1 VDMAHFHYKGYKKN
15 GEKIQDEIEAENRQE
30 VVEKLKKMLIIPVRI
45 KEADRKDDIVAILN
59 RFSHRSISLEDQEMF
74 WAKLALLLKHK
85 VRITQALDVAA
96 RGAGNELLQKRIR
109 GLGEQVRHGRQFS
122 EALKEWNDILNPV
135 YHSLVKVGEASGSMD
150 NVAAAIAADLKMKRE
165 LKRQVEQAL
174 VYPVIVCIACI
185 GSILFI
191 FNFVIPQFADLFEN
205 LASMPLYTKVML
217 ETGVFVRKWQGW
229 IGMFGLG
236 GILFFKYGASAA
248 ISRRIKESLIKFGA
262 VMPIFGP
269 LRDSSA
275 MLRFASV
282 MGLML
287 KNGVKVNEALQEA
300 ADTLNDIDKNR
311 AVIAVRNQVRKGD
324 SLAAAL
330 YTAGILD
337 ESLVSIIEAGEKT
350 GSLGTVFE
358 EIAMRL
364 KTEYETKIQ
373 KLTSLLEPLMILI
386 MGGVVGAIVV
396 TMLLSILSVN
406 EGIV

>member
-1 VDMAHFHYKGYKKN
+1 MAHFLYKGYKKS
-15 GEKIQDEIEAENRQE
+15 GEKVQDEIEAGSRQE
-30 VVEKLKKMLIIPVRI
+30 VVQKLKKLQIIPVLL
-45 KEADRKDDIVAILN
+45 KETDRKDDIVAILN
-59 RFSHRSISLEDQEMF
+59 RFARRSISLEDQEMF

-85 VRITQALDVAA
+85 VRITQALEVAA
-96 RGAGNELLQKRIR
+96 RGASNEQLQKRIR

-122 EALKEWNDILNPV
+122 EALKEWNDILSPV
-135 YHSLVKVGEASGSMD
+135 YHSLVKVGEASGSME
-150 NVAAAIAADLKMKRE
+150 NVAAAIAEDLKMKRE

-205 LASMPLYTKVML
+205 LASMPLYTKIML
-217 ETGVFVRKWQGW
+217 ETGAFVRKWQGW
-229 IGMFGLG
+229 IGLSGLG
-236 GILFFKYGASAA
+236 VVLFFKFGASAA
-248 ISRRIKESLIKFGA
+248 ISRRIKETLIRIGA
-262 VMPIFGP
+262 AMPVFGP
-269 LRDSSA
+269 LRDCGA

-300 ADTLNDIDKNR
+300 ADTLNDSDKSM
-311 AVIAVRNQVRKGD
+311 AVVAVRNQVRKGD
-324 SLAAAL
+324 SLADAL

-350 GSLGTVFE
+350 GSLGVVFE

-364 KTEYETKIQ
+364 KCEYESRIQ
-373 KLTSLLEPLMILI
+373 KLTSLLEPLMILV